1 MDNKKFTLNRRGQSF
16 KTSQNF
22 YESLNYACAGIV
34 YCFKYSSNFRIQI
47 LCSVITIFL
56 GFLLKLNAIESIVIL
71 ATIFSVLILE
81 ILNTSIESLVD
92 LIVGKKY
99 SKLAKICK
107 DCSAASVLIASINSI
122 FVAAYV
128 YYKRFTLCRVIKFK

>member
-1 MDNKKFTLNRRGQSF
+1 MNKKKSTLNKKGQSF
-16 KTSQNF
+16 KTSKNL
-22 YESLNYACAGIV
+22 YESLNFAYTGII
-34 YCFKYSSNFRIQI
+34 YCFKYSRNFRIQI

-56 GFLLKLNAIESIVIL
+56 GRLLKLNGTESIAIF

-92 LIVGKKY
+92 LVVGKNY

-107 DCSAASVLIASINSI
+107 DCSAASVLIASINSL
-122 FVAAYV
+122 FVAGYV
-128 YYKRFTLCRVIKFK
+128 FVPKIKIILLT

>member
-1 MDNKKFTLNRRGQSF
+1 MNKKKFTLNNRGQSF

-22 YESLNYACAGIV
+22 YESVNYAYEGII
-34 YCFKYSSNFRIQI
+34 YCFKYSRNFRIQI
-47 LCSVITIFL
+47 LCSVLTIFL
-56 GFLLKLNAIESIVIL
+56 GFLFKLNGIEAIFII

-92 LIVGKKY
+92 LVVGKKY
-99 SKLAKICK
+99 SKLAKIIK

-128 YYKRFTLCRVIKFK
+128 FFPKIKMILLN

>member
-1 MDNKKFTLNRRGQSF
+1 MNKKKSNLNKKGQSF
-16 KTSQNF
+16 KTSKNF
-22 YESLNYACAGIV
+22 YESLSYAFTGIV
-34 YCFKYSSNFRIQI
+34 YCFKYSRNFRIQI
-47 LCSVITIFL
+47 LCSVLTIFF
-56 GFLLKLNAIESIVIL
+56 GCLLKLNGIESIIIL

-92 LIVGKKY
+92 LVVGKKY

-122 FVAAYV
+122 FIAAYV
-128 YYKRFTLCRVIKFK
+128 FFPKIKIILLT

>member
-1 MDNKKFTLNRRGQSF
+1 MNKKKSTLNKRGKSF
-16 KTSQNF
+16 KTSKNL
-22 YESLNYACAGIV
+22 YESLNHAYTGIN
-34 YCFKYSSNFRIQI
+34 YCFKFSRNFRIQI
-47 LCSVITIFL
+47 IFALITILL
-56 GFLLKLNAIESIVIL
+56 GLLLKLNSLESILIL

-92 LIVGKKY
+92 LVVGKKY

-122 FVAAYV
+122 FVAAYIFFP
-128 YYKRFTLCRVIKFK
+128 KIKIILLG

>member
-1 MDNKKFTLNRRGQSF
+1 MNKKKSTLNKRGQSF
-16 KTSQNF
+16 KTSENF
-22 YESLNYACAGIV
+22 YESLTFAYSGII
-34 YCFKYSSNFRIQI
+34 YCFKYSRNFRFQI
-47 LCSVITIFL
+47 FCSVIAIFL
-56 GFLLKLNAIESIVIL
+56 ARLLKLNSIESIVIL

-92 LIVGKKY
+92 LVVGKKY

-107 DCSAASVLIASINSI
+107 DCSAGSVLIASINSV

-128 YYKRFTLCRVIKFK
+128 FFPKIKIIFLSL

>member
-1 MDNKKFTLNRRGQSF
+1 MDKKKFTLNKRGQSF
-16 KTSQNF
+16 KTSSDF
-22 YESLNYACAGIV
+22 FDSLNYAYAGIV
-34 YCFKYSSNFRIQI
+34 YCFIYSSNFRIQI
-47 LCSVITIFL
+47 FFSLITIFL
-56 GFLLKLNAIESIVIL
+56 GIILKLNSIESIVIF

-92 LIVGKKY
+92 IVVGNKY

-122 FVAAYV
+122 FIAAYV
-128 YYKRFTLCRVIKFK
+128 FFPKIKIILLT